1 MSIISKNEKKVI
13 QLPLK
18 LIHPNLKQPRKF
30 FAEEEL
36 FALAQSINENGLI
49 QPITVRKT
57 NDNTY
62 EIIAG
67 ERRYRACKLLGVDK
81 ISCVVMK
88 CTDNECAVLALIENI
103 QRADLTMFEEAMGIQ
118 NLIEEYKLTQTE
130 ASKRL
135 GKSQSAIANKLR
147 LLRLTEDER
156 EVILKYNLSE
166 RHARALVRIENPSK
180 RASVLSKIIRENLNV
195 NKTEALVDAM
205 LGETGKS
212 NTLKPE
218 KKLVVKDVR
227 IFVNTINKAIDTM
240 RMSGINACAQKNE
253 YDEYI
258 EYTVKIPKE
267 AAIKTGK
274 VQ

>member
-1 MSIISKNEKKVI
+1 MSIITKSEKKIVQI
-13 QLPLK
+13 PLK
-18 LIHPNLKQPRKF
+18 LIHPNLNQPRKF

-49 QPITVRKT
+49 QPITVRRT

-67 ERRYRACKLLGVDK
+67 ERRFRACKLLGIDK

-88 CTDNECAVLALIENI
+88 CTDNESAVLALIENI
-103 QRADLTMFEEAMGIQ
+103 QRADLTMFEEALGIQ
-118 NLIEEYKLTQTE
+118 SLIDEYSLTQTE

-135 GKSQSAIANKLR
+135 GRSQSAIANKLR
-147 LLRLTEDER
+147 LLRLTEEER
-156 EVILKYNLSE
+156 ETILKNNLTE
-166 RHARALVRIENPSK
+166 RHARALVRIESLK
-180 RASVLSKIIRENLNV
+180 QRQAILAKIVRENLNV
-195 NKTEALVDAM
+195 NKTEILIDGII
-205 LGETGKS
+205 GESGKS
-212 NTLKPE
+212 TAAKSE
-218 KKLVVKDVR
+218 KRLVVKDVR

-258 EYTVKIPKE
+258 EYTVKIPKQ
-267 AAIKTGK
+267 AAIKTNK
-274 VQ
+274 V

>member
-1 MSIISKNEKKVI
+1 MQI
-13 QLPLK
+13 PLK

-49 QPITVRKT
+49 QPITVRRT

-67 ERRYRACKLLGVDK
+67 ERRYRACKLLGLDK
-81 ISCVVMK
+81 MSCVVMK
-88 CTDNECAVLALIENI
+88 CNDNDSAVLALIENI
-103 QRADLTMFEEAMGIQ
+103 QRADLTMFEEAIGIQ
-118 NLIEEYKLTQTE
+118 NLIEEYSLTQTE

-147 LLRLTEDER
+147 LLRLTEEER
-156 EVILKYNLSE
+156 QIILKNNLSE
-166 RHARALVRIENPSK
+166 RHARALVRIE
-180 RASVLSKIIRENLNV
+180 SVKQRQAVLAKIIRENLNV
-195 NKTEALVDAM
+195 SKTEFIVDSII
-205 LGETGKS
+205 GENSKAGTAKA
-212 NTLKPE
+212 E
-218 KKLVVKDVR
+218 KRLVVKDVR

-258 EYTVKIPKE
+258 EYTVKIPKQ
-267 AAIKTGK
+267 AAIKTNK
-274 VQ
+274 V